1 MNAFHVEEINLT
13 GGPLDSD
20 VIPVMPDQMA
30 FYYIANDRTHTYFRI
45 GDTRNFFYVGSRMN
59 GPSRNGLEV
68 AGFSTFQDHS
78 GDGDGSGDDDGDG
91 SGDDDGDE
99 EDEG

>member
-68 AGFSTFQDHS
+68 AGFSTFQDHRS
-78 GDGDGSGDDDGDG
+78 LMSRIASITWIHKLRSLMG
-91 SGDDDGDE
+91 
-99 EDEG
+99 

>member
-68 AGFSTFQDHS
+68 AGFSTFQDHRS
-78 GDGDGSGDDDGDG
+78 LMSRIASITWIHKLSSLMG
-91 SGDDDGDE
+91 
-99 EDEG
+99 